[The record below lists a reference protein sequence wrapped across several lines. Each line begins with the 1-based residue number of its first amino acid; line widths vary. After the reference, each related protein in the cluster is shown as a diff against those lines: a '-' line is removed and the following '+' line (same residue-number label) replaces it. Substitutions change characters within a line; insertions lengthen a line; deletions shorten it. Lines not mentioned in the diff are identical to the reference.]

1 MKRTCAEN
9 KVSEVEIELQK
20 VLADSNE
27 RITSND
33 SLLDELN
40 KRNMG
45 YKRQLDEKCLEVEN
59 LKKLHEADLTKTSE
73 KLQLATHE
81 MEVLK
86 TELEQCKL
94 QYQTEKNIFDAENQ
108 KAVEETKA
116 LHEQIQQQELKLT
129 SFERHNASEKLEDA
143 IPEIG
148 ERHCEL
154 QSDNSVTVK
163 DVGVKNSFAE
173 DYDMDVD
180 QNNLQHTE
188 ESVYEDK
195 NVEPGTI
202 VMDVEENLKNCD
214 KMVKNSDDL
223 KRVEDEMVQDNGNC
237 DQESSGV
244 ENREP
249 EFTDAESESESSCN
263 DEGSDEDIF
272 GLSNC

>member
-94 QYQTEKNIFDAENQ
+94 QYQTEKNNFDAENK
-108 KAVEETKA
+108 KAVEEIKA
-116 LHEQIQQQELKLT
+116 LQEQIQQHKSKLKSL
-129 SFERHNASEKLEDA
+129 EKQKAAEKLEGA
-143 IPEIG
+143 VPETG
-148 ERHCEL
+148 EHHCEL
-154 QSDNSVTVK
+154 HTVNSETVK
-163 DVGVKNSFAE
+163 DVGAENSFVA
-173 DYDMDVD
+173 DCDHMDVD
-180 QNNLQHTE
+180 QNNRLDIK
-188 ESVYEDK
+188 VNDDK
-195 NVEPGTI
+195 NAEPESI
-202 VMDVEENLKNCD
+202 VMDVEENLKNYD
-214 KMVKNSDDL
+214 EIFKNSEDHE
-223 KRVEDEMVQDNGNC
+223 RVEDETVQDNGC

-249 EFTDAESESESSCN
+249 EATNAESESESSCD
-263 DEGSDEDIF
+263 DEGTDEDIF
-272 GLSNC
+272 G